1 MTGLACAVLLAVQA
15 QQTQPTVL
23 RPPTRYA
30 EPPSQYEQ
38 LVVQYQ
44 RGEYDSAVSQAARTP
59 ATVFQAPFERVL
71 ARLWY
76 NALLEKH
83 LKSRSV
89 TPKPWHDAED
99 RLLRFLVAARLLH
112 TEAALRAPIDQMG
125 PHLQLARTADTTIER
140 LQRDLEPHPESS
152 TYLTRERIAKSRHD
166 WVVFIALGY
175 HVRGVLGDLP
185 KHLADELQR
194 YPEDPALELCLG
206 VYDERM
212 ARYSVVDESLAR
224 DIYPSDHVA
233 GWRHLLEKALAAHE
247 LAARA
252 PDLSVEAHL
261 RMGRIRAQLN
271 DRKRARE
278 GLEPLAASADPPFIK
293 YLALLLLGDV
303 DELDKTPDAAAAHYR
318 DALALFPASQ
328 APLIALS
335 RLSDARGDMS
345 GARDWLERS
354 FALSTNHRVDPWGVY
369 YAPFVDIS
377 ALLFSLREQIRK

>member
-1 MTGLACAVLLAVQA
+1 MWSRRRST
-15 QQTQPTVL
+15 
-23 RPPTRYA
+23 
-30 EPPSQYEQ
+30 EQ
-38 LVVQYQ
+38 LVAQYQ
-44 RGEYDSAVSQAARTP
+44 RGEYDSAVSKAARTP
-59 ATVFQAPFERVL
+59 AMVFEKPFENAL

-112 TEAALRAPIDQMG
+112 TEAALRAPIEQMG
-125 PHLQLARTADTTIER
+125 AHLRLARTADTTIER
-140 LQRDLEPHPESS
+140 AQRDLEPHPESS
-152 TYLTRERIAKSRHD
+152 TYLTKEKLARSRHD

-175 HVRGVLGDLP
+175 HARSVLDDLP

-233 GWRHLLEKALAAHE
+233 GWRHLLEKALVAYE

-252 PDLSVEAHL
+252 PDLSVEARL
-261 RMGRIRAQLN
+261 RKGRIRAQLN
-271 DRKRARE
+271 ERKRARE
-278 GLEPLAASADPPFIK
+278 DLEPLAGSSRPALHHVPRAAPP
-293 YLALLLLGDV
+293 G
-303 DELDKTPDAAAAHYR
+303 R
-318 DALALFPASQ
+318 C
-328 APLIALS
+328 
-335 RLSDARGDMS
+335 RRARQDTGPRPRRTTATRS
-345 GARDWLERS
+345 RS
-354 FALSTNHRVDPWGVY
+354 FRRRRRPSSR
-369 YAPFVDIS
+369 
-377 ALLFSLREQIRK
+377 

>member
-15 QQTQPTVL
+15 QQAPTVL
-23 RPPTRYA
+23 PPPTRSVV
-30 EPPSQYEQ
+30 PSQYEQ

-44 RGEYDSAVSQAARTP
+44 LGEYDSAVSQAARTP
-59 ATVFQAPFERVL
+59 AKTFQGPFERAL

-89 TPKPWHDAED
+89 TPKEWHDAED

-112 TEAALRAPIDQMG
+112 TEAALRAPLDQLG
-125 PHLQLARTADTTIER
+125 PHLQLARMADTTLER
-140 LQRDLEPHPESS
+140 AQRDLEPHPEAS
-152 TYLTRERIAKSRHD
+152 TYLTKAKLARSRHD

-175 HVRGVLGDLP
+175 HARSVLDDLP
-185 KHLADELQR
+185 KHLADELQK
-194 YPEDPALELCLG
+194 YPEDPPLELCLG

-233 GWRHLLEKALAAHE
+233 GWRHLLEKALAAYE

-252 PDLSVEAHL
+252 PNLSVEARL
-261 RMGRIRAQLN
+261 RKGRIRAQLN

-278 GLEPLAASADPPFIK
+278 DLEPLAAFGEPPFIK

-303 DELDKTPDAAAAHYR
+303 DELDKTPDRAAAHYR
-318 DALALFPASQ
+318 DALALFPASE
-328 APLIALS
+328 APFIALS
-335 RLSDARGDMS
+335 RLSDERGDAG

-354 FALSTNHRVDPWGVY
+354 FALSTNRRVDPWGVY
-369 YAPFVDIS
+369 YAPFVDIGV
-377 ALLFSLREQIRK
+377 LLVSLREQIRK